1 MDQFNITPQQF
12 IVEGKPFKSTAQ
24 FDDRDVTIV
33 SKVVKE
39 DDIYKLVIKGDYT
52 RSSECTITLSQPDID
67 VSLDDM
73 QEFAIRSM
81 QVVIPKFI
89 MEDYPDSLKKV
100 AEDEAADEAKAV
112 NPQDEAKAVNP
123 QDEAKAENSE

>member
-1 MDQFNITPQQF
+1 MDQFNITPQEF
-12 IVEGKPFKSTAQ
+12 IVEGKPFKSKAQ
-24 FDDRDVTIV
+24 FDDRDVTII

-39 DDIYKLVIKGDYT
+39 DDIYKLVIKGDYK

-67 VSLDDM
+67 LSLDDM

-100 AEDEAADEAKAV
+100 EDET
-112 NPQDEAKAVNP
+112 
-123 QDEAKAENSE
+123 ENETENKTS